1 MSLDGNACYILC
13 SDIGNTTY
21 NGYTNNITRRLRQHN
36 GEIKGGAAAT
46 RNKKWHYIVIIKS
59 DDPVFTKEKAMSL
72 EWYIRYPTARKPR
85 PTQFKGAQGRIDS
98 LEMVFQREQF
108 REIPF
113 TVYIHKR
120 YLDEKIKALAAK
132 LPNIILAPLSH
143 LFSSSSC
150 DSVASSDHNKTL

>member
-1 MSLDGNACYILC
+1 MALDGNACYILC

-46 RNKKWHYIVIIKS
+46 RNKKWHYIAIIKS

-85 PTQFKGAQGRIDS
+85 PPQFKGAHGRIDS
-98 LEMVFQREQF
+98 LEMVFRREQF

-113 TVYIHKR
+113 TVYIHER
-120 YLDEKIKALAAK
+120 YLDEKIKAATAS
-132 LPNIILAPLSH
+132 LPNIILEPLSH
-143 LFSSSSC
+143 LFCSSSP
-150 DSVASSDHNKTL
+150 DSVASSDHNKTS